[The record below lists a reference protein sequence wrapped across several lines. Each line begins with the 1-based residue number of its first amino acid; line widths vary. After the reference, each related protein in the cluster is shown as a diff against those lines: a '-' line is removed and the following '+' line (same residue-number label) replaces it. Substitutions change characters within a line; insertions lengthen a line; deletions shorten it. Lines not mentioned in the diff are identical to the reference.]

1 MHFLPSVKTF
11 CGPGALYENVLAPTK
26 HNVLCQGR
34 SALDVI
40 LSHPDFVYRVVKQ
53 NFTSGI
59 EVHGAV
65 CETAHCEVSTQ
76 SPCFDL
82 FYFGSSGYQ

>member
-11 CGPGALYENVLAPTK
+11 CGAGALYENILAPTK

-40 LSHPDFVYRVVKQ
+40 LSHPDFVYREAVQYTFSQQ
-53 NFTSGI
+53 NNDSL
-59 EVHGAV
+59 HG
-65 CETAHCEVSTQ
+65 
-76 SPCFDL
+76 L
-82 FYFGSSGYQ
+82 

>member
-11 CGPGALYENVLAPTK
+11 CGAGALYENILAPTK

-40 LSHPDFVYRVVKQ
+40 LSHPDFVYRDAIQK
-53 NFTSGI
+53 TLI
-59 EVHGAV
+59 I
-65 CETAHCEVSTQ
+65 
-76 SPCFDL
+76 
-82 FYFGSSGYQ
+82 